1 MPGALYNSTG
11 WTFNA
16 ITFAENIDLTKVE
29 KITNI
34 VDFALLPKALGGH
47 KVSTSKGKADDL
59 YCRGVVHLPIGEY
72 YAGLAKGNATSSS
85 SGITERPS
93 RPARK
98 MLNNLLA
105 DVVDSEGRSAF
116 EMVQSI
122 EPSTDKSAAPTS
134 LTSMEKPK
142 VRPNRKLVNKLLS
155 NVVDSEGRGAFEMIE
170 SI

>member
-1 MPGALYNSTG
+1 MPGVLDDSTG

-29 KITNI
+29 EVTNI
-34 VDFALLPKALGGH
+34 IDFALLPKALGGD

-59 YCRGVVHLPIGEY
+59 YCRGVVHLRIGDF
-72 YAGLAKGNATSSS
+72 YAGLANRNATSSS
-85 SGITERPS
+85 GSTERSS

-105 DVVDSEGRSAF
+105 DVVDSDGRSAF

-122 EPSTDKSAAPTS
+122 EPSTDGSAASTS
-134 LTSMEKPK
+134 STCMERPAAHPK
-142 VRPNRKLVNKLLS
+142 RKMVNKLLS

-170 SI
+170 SM